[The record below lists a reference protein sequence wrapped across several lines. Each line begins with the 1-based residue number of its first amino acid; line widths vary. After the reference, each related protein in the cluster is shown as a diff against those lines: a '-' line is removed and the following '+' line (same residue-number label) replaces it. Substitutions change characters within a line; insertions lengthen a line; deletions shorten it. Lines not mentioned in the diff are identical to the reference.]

1 MTKITG
7 SGSESG
13 SIRQRHGSPG
23 SKSTSKCHGSATLL
37 QEEDCVLAS
46 VPPTTERR
54 YICRFSGDEQLY
66 RCRIKQIGDNDKAG
80 KYCVHFV
87 DFGNEEWK
95 QANEIFELPTAV
107 MPLYLLEQEC
117 DLAYEV
123 KLLLAGDPAVDET
136 HLARLET
143 VLLENGDVDLRLS
156 DRHIGKFYR
165 NGELLEL
172 DPSNQRS
179 VQQNVAPEPAATAPQ
194 AEATGRDGEVLP
206 QRRYSELGARPK
218 EKKGSSAAGVVAP
231 VPTQDLH
238 VMAKG
243 QVARPC
249 TAEDSKVPLP
259 FPAEVQATGEVPVE
273 VAVSCVE
280 STRKVW
286 VHLDP
291 PAARSIVERIK
302 HEEAVRLSQ
311 PAMGLRCMTR

>member
-1 MTKITG
+1 
-7 SGSESG
+7 
-13 SIRQRHGSPG
+13 
-23 SKSTSKCHGSATLL
+23 
-37 QEEDCVLAS
+37 
-46 VPPTTERR
+46 VPTTTERR

-66 RCRIKQIGDNDKAG
+66 RCRIKQIGDKDKAG

-95 QANEIFELPTAV
+95 QADEIFELPTAV

-123 KLLLAGDPAVDET
+123 KLLMAAGDPPVDET
-136 HLARLET
+136 CLARLET
-143 VLLENGDVDLRLS
+143 VLLEGGDVDLRLS

-165 NGELLEL
+165 NGEELLEL
-172 DPSNQRS
+172 DPSKLRS
-179 VQQNVAPEPAATAPQ
+179 VQQNVVPEPAATATQ

-218 EKKGSSAAGVVAP
+218 EKKGSSGAGVVTPA
-231 VPTQDLH
+231 PTQDSN
-238 VMAKG
+238 VVAKG
-243 QVARPC
+243 QVARPG
-249 TAEDSKVPLP
+249 TAEDGKVLLP
-259 FPAEVQATGEVPVE
+259 FPAEVQATVEVPVG

-291 PAARSIVERIK
+291 PAARSIIERIK
-302 HEEAVRLSQ
+302 QEEAVRLSQ

>member
-1 MTKITG
+1 
-7 SGSESG
+7 
-13 SIRQRHGSPG
+13 
-23 SKSTSKCHGSATLL
+23 
-37 QEEDCVLAS
+37 
-46 VPPTTERR
+46 VPTITERR

-95 QANEIFELPTAV
+95 QADEIFELPTSV

-123 KLLLAGDPAVDET
+123 KLLLAGDPPVDET
-136 HLARLET
+136 CLARLET
-143 VLLENGDVDLRLS
+143 VLLEGGDVDLRLS
-156 DRHIGKFYR
+156 DRHIGQFYR

-172 DPSNQRS
+172 DPSRLRS
-179 VQQNVAPEPAATAPQ
+179 VQQNVVPEPAATALQ
-194 AEATGRDGEVLP
+194 ADATTGRDGEVLP

-218 EKKGSSAAGVVAP
+218 EKKGSSGAGVVAP
-231 VPTQDLH
+231 APTQDLY
-238 VMAKG
+238 VVAKG
-243 QVARPC
+243 QVARPG
-249 TAEDSKVPLP
+249 TTEDGKVLLP
-259 FPAEVQATGEVPVE
+259 FPAEVQAPGEVPAPDEVPVG